1 MRSRLRRWLNHVWDR
16 LTKKLCL
23 VAKSKVGFSLPCL
36 LMHPVLRA
44 LDLYRSPKRRRMLF
58 LLTSYFI
65 VNWASKLHDSSG
77 WSSDKENFLLVSK
90 LYFLIKI
97 IVTNIIAWIRTN
109 RIIVI
114 LLYLMFMFMIMK
126 CLCWDGNVFYNKG
139 IFFLFF
145 WFNFMTFFAKI
156 NFAKIRYTS
165 FKIS

>member
-1 MRSRLRRWLNHVWDR
+1 MGPLDQKIMSCSKIQGRLQSTL
-16 LTKKLCL
+16 LTYASGPESTGLIPESEKTKN
-23 VAKSKVGFSLPCL
+23 GF
-36 LMHPVLRA
+36 V
-44 LDLYRSPKRRRMLF
+44 LF

-77 WSSDKENFLLVSK
+77 WSSYKENFLLVSK

-145 WFNFMTFFAKI
+145 LI
-156 NFAKIRYTS
+156 
-165 FKIS
+165 